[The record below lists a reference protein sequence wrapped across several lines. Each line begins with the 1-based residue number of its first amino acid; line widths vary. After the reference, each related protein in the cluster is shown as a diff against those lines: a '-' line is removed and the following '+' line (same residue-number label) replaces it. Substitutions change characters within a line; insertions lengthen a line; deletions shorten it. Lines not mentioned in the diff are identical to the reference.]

1 MASGQLE
8 LSFGE
13 VVGVHTTVCAVDAVV
28 IDLLKTHDDRVT
40 DSGRVDRCNGADFV
54 EPVGLW
60 TSDAHLGS
68 AGDRHRW
75 A

>member
-13 VVGVHTTVCAVDAVV
+13 VVGVHTTISAVDAVV
-28 IDLLKTHDDRVT
+28 VDLLKTHNDRIA
-40 DSGRVDRCNGADFV
+40 DAGCVDRGDGADFI

-60 TSDAHLGS
+60 TLDAHLGS